1 MIVDFLLWFL
11 SFSLVASLKTFFFLY
26 SSHLYYVYKRIIC
39 KRQENPTW
47 SPAREGQ
54 LVYRHLLI
62 ELYDMRVDKFFLR
75 TEVIRFNPSVI
86 ARLSLEEL
94 IIPAVLE

>member
-1 MIVDFLLWFL
+1 MIVDFSLWFL
-11 SFSLVASLKTFFFLY
+11 SFSLVASLKKFFLY
-26 SSHLYYVYKRIIC
+26 STHLYYVYKRIIC
-39 KRQENPTW
+39 KIQENPTW

-62 ELYDMRVDKFFLR
+62 ELYDMRVDKFFLP
-75 TEVIRFNPSVI
+75 TKVIRFNPSVI